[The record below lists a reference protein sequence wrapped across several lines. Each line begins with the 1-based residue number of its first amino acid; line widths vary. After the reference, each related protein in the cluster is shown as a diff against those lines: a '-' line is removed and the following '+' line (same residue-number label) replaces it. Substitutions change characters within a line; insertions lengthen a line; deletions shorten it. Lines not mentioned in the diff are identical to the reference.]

1 MSTQGGDRGR
11 IIGLMMGCVAF
22 TQVAATVA
30 EAQSLRR
37 DLSAYVVFAL
47 RNANVKDLDVLG
59 PCNTGVN
66 CAKPST
72 NSDCGVVSHEDSF
85 YADGSQIVG
94 DQAKFSKSGANVFQV
109 FTNDLQGREATIRGG
124 LVDPVTMPILGDL
137 DGDGQPSCRTA
148 GQQCVPDPGDLA
160 KACGFPDPF
169 PACNSSAPVVVAGGD
184 CMIGGDSQPGNGV
197 CDLPA
202 GVYGSLNV
210 QNGSAISFD
219 GGTYVFCEVVI
230 GKNTNATSKAPSKL
244 LVHGD
249 FNVNN
254 GSSFGQNC
262 GDFDVLAKG
271 DAGFGFGRNS
281 GIVGFF
287 CGPER
292 TLGLGDNNDL
302 TGRFF
307 ADTVRA
313 DAANRAKCCGGL
325 CACVDAFSP
334 TTAKVNDVITL
345 TGGCSLANVTGVKFC
360 GIDASILSL
369 TNEELKVRVPA
380 GAAGACPVEVR
391 SAVGTFIL
399 DLPLNV
405 TP

>member
-1 MSTQGGDRGR
+1 M
-11 IIGLMMGCVAF
+11 LACVAVGG
-22 TQVAATVA
+22 VAQ
-30 EAQSLRR
+30 AQPEPRR
-37 DLSAYVVFAL
+37 NLSAYVVFAL
-47 RNANVKDLDVLG
+47 KNVNVKDLDVLG

-66 CAKPST
+66 CSKPAS

-94 DQAKFSKSGANVFQV
+94 DQVKFSKPGANVFDV
-109 FTNDLQGREATIRGG
+109 FTNDLQGKGYTIRGIQA
-124 LVDPVTMPILGDL
+124 PVTLPIIGDL
-137 DGDGQPSCRTA
+137 DGDGQPSCRTQ
-148 GQQCVPDPGDLA
+148 GQQCVPDHGDLA
-160 KACGFPDPF
+160 AACGFPANF
-169 PACNSSAPVVVAGGD
+169 PACNTNAPVLVAGGD
-184 CMIGGDSQPGNGV
+184 CMLAGDSQPGNAI
-197 CDLPA
+197 CDLPP
-202 GVYGSLNV
+202 GVYGTLNV

-219 GGTYVFCEVVI
+219 GGTYVFCEVSV
-230 GKNTNATSKAPSKL
+230 GKNTNSTSKAPSKV

-249 FNVNN
+249 FTINN
-254 GSSFGQNC
+254 GSSFGQTC
-262 GDFDVLAKG
+262 GDFNVLAKG
-271 DAGFGFGRNS
+271 GGNFGFGRNS

-307 ADTVRA
+307 AENVRA
-313 DAANRAKCCGGL
+313 DATNRAKCCSGL

-334 TTAKVNDVITL
+334 TTARVGAEITL
-345 TGGCSLANVTGVKFC
+345 TGECSLANVTGVEIC
-360 GIDASILSL
+360 GINAPIVSQTSK
-369 TNEELKVRVPA
+369 ELKVKVPA

>member
-1 MSTQGGDRGR
+1 MWTQGRGR
-11 IIGLMMGCVAF
+11 GPITGLMVACAMF
-22 TQVAATVA
+22 GQVAATVA
-30 EAQSLRR
+30 EAQSPRR
-37 DLSAYVVFAL
+37 DLSAYVVFGL

-94 DQAKFSKSGANVFQV
+94 DQTKFSKSGANVFQV
-109 FTNDLQGREATIRGG
+109 FTNDLQGKDTTIRDA
-124 LVDPVTMPILGDL
+124 LVDPVTLPIIPDL

-148 GQQCVPDPGDLA
+148 GQQCVADPGDLA
-160 KACGFPDPF
+160 KACGFPNPF
-169 PACNSSAPVVVAGGD
+169 PACNSNNPVVVAGGD
-184 CMIGGDSQPGNGV
+184 CMIGGDSQPGNAI

-219 GGTYVFCEVVI
+219 GGTYVFCDVVI
-230 GKNTNATSKAPSKL
+230 GKNTTATSKAPAKL

-271 DAGFGFGRNS
+271 EGGFGFGRNS

-313 DAANRAKCCGGL
+313 DAGNRARCCGGL
-325 CACVDAFSP
+325 CACVDSVSP
-334 TTAKVNDVITL
+334 TKAKVNDVVTMK
-345 TGGCSLANVTGVKFC
+345 GECSVANVTGVKIC
-360 GIDASILSL
+360 GINAPILSQ
-369 TNEELKVRVPA
+369 TNTELKVRVPA